1 MRRCREREEDGCPI
15 KKSTDNIREKHESSP
30 IGLLD
35 DRWQRRKSKCVA
47 NLQGRNSHSKNRLVE
62 TTKKLV
68 DMCLTKLLVKIT
80 NPSFVNYKCL
90 TNHIG

>member
-1 MRRCREREEDGCPI
+1 MVEHIAQRNVRGADKEMRRDLIIHC
-15 KKSTDNIREKHESSP
+15 
-30 IGLLD
+30 
-35 DRWQRRKSKCVA
+35 
-47 NLQGRNSHSKNRLVE
+47 KNRLVE

-80 NPSFVNYKCL
+80 NPSLVNDMCL